1 MPLTNKDTFF
11 EKVLEHMQ
19 SDVAILDPEGR
30 YVYVN
35 PYAVADP
42 VIRAWI
48 VGKTDLEYCM
58 FRGIDVEVA
67 HQRRDRFK
75 QVSES
80 RKSIEWEERMTDKEG
95 VTRIFLRRLFP
106 VFSEDGQRIAC
117 MIGNGIEITERRK
130 AREELEANKRFT
142 EAVLNNSPH
151 LIFVKDKS
159 GRFLLANKAVA
170 ELFNIPKDG
179 IRMKNNY
186 DLHSNSAEVD
196 GYSKND
202 LQVFE
207 KGHML
212 RIEEPFTKSNGE
224 RLWFDTVKV
233 PLIEADGT
241 VNLLGISTDVT
252 ERKVKEDLLR
262 ISEQQLAE
270 AQKLTKSGNWIRHLK
285 DDKVEWSVQ
294 DVSDLGKK

>member
-1 MPLTNKDTFF
+1 MTGQKSINNELKPVIYPEMMRMIPDGNYSLLPQKNDNRFSTEARIIKTPKEVYTIYPNFLVHPSFGTQSETPITRHPTNPLIMLASANTYRGATTF
-11 EKVLEHMQ
+11 
-19 SDVAILDPEGR
+19 STG
-30 YVYVN
+30 VYVN

-75 QVSES
+75 QVTES
-80 RKSIEWEERMTDKEG
+80 RKAIEWEERMTDNEG

-117 MIGNGIEITERRK
+117 LIGNGIEITERRK

-159 GRFLLANKAVA
+159 
-170 ELFNIPKDG
+170 
-179 IRMKNNY
+179 
-186 DLHSNSAEVD
+186 
-196 GYSKND
+196 
-202 LQVFE
+202 
-207 KGHML
+207 
-212 RIEEPFTKSNGE
+212 E
-224 RLWFDTVKV
+224 RTVRC
-233 PLIEADGT
+233 P
-241 VNLLGISTDVT
+241 
-252 ERKVKEDLLR
+252 
-262 ISEQQLAE
+262 
-270 AQKLTKSGNWIRHLK
+270 
-285 DDKVEWSVQ
+285 
-294 DVSDLGKK
+294 

>member
-1 MPLTNKDTFF
+1 
-11 EKVLEHMQ
+11 
-19 SDVAILDPEGR
+19 
-30 YVYVN
+30 
-35 PYAVADP
+35 
-42 VIRAWI
+42 
-48 VGKTDLEYCM
+48 
-58 FRGIDVEVA
+58 
-67 HQRRDRFK
+67 
-75 QVSES
+75 
-80 RKSIEWEERMTDKEG
+80 
-95 VTRIFLRRLFP
+95 
-106 VFSEDGQRIAC
+106 

-207 KGHML
+207 KGPYAAHRRTL
-212 RIEEPFTKSNGE
+212 Y
-224 RLWFDTVKV
+224 
-233 PLIEADGT
+233 
-241 VNLLGISTDVT
+241 
-252 ERKVKEDLLR
+252 
-262 ISEQQLAE
+262 
-270 AQKLTKSGNWIRHLK
+270 
-285 DDKVEWSVQ
+285 
-294 DVSDLGKK
+294 KKQWGALVV